1 MYYDCIRC
9 NHCGKI
15 YRLYSCGMP
24 KYCKKCG
31 NHITDFQSTIIKDT
45 LTIKNATKIVAKRTL
60 FGWKEREIKDEV

>member
-24 KYCKKCG
+24 KYCHKCG
-31 NHITDFQSTIIKDT
+31 NWITNLMNLPT
-45 LTIKNATKIVAKRTL
+45 KNVTHIVAKRTL